1 MDQEIKSLL
10 EENLRLSKEN
20 NELLV
25 KVRNFQ
31 RWSQISKVLYWF
43 VIIGVALGAFY
54 FIKPYFDNVLNIY
67 TGGVSDINMVK
78 DLGGKVDMNS
88 ISELLKQ
95 YQ

>member
-1 MDQEIKSLL
+1 MDQEIKNLL

-20 NELLV
+20 NELLI

-31 RWSQISKVLYWF
+31 RWSQISKALYWL

-67 TGGVSDINMVK
+67 TGGVSDINMIK
-78 DLGGKVDMNS
+78 DLGGKVDINS
-88 ISELLKQ
+88 INELLKQ
-95 YQ
+95 Y